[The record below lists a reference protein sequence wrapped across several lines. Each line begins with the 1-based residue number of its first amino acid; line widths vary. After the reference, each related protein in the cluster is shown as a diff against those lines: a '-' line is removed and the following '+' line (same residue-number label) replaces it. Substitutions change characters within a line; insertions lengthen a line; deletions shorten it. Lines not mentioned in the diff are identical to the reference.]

1 MELETLEIFIE
12 ANVEKME
19 EQFQRILPLV
29 ERVMGGVERTT
40 GQSISKTEKNMDVEK
55 GVNTM
60 SKQFEQMTKMYEKQ
74 MEMMEKITTSSTAN
88 IDKGLSKGFGTARKT
103 VNKDVDQLVKD
114 INAKMGRAKA
124 EQEKLAFLQAQRQDA
139 STKGDKKNVVKYDSQ
154 IARAQEMMDKY
165 QGSAK
170 QMADSIKNEFKSL
183 PHSLEAMSK
192 EMQKNESVIEGQ
204 KAKVRELTTLYEQQA
219 KKVSK
224 LQPKQLTN
232 LYQKYGNTFDPG
244 YQKEVKQAGFKFED
258 TKSSK
263 KTGAEITKYNKEIQK
278 LVAKNDTLQRSYSEA
293 EDRTKQLRSAVK
305 GLNTE
310 LGKSSVQTGNA
321 ALGAKKI
328 GQGAEKS
335 KSLFS
340 KFGGVFNRTSNNI
353 AHGSRRMTTGIGGFS
368 HRLGQMVKQAFI
380 FSVIYKGLQ
389 LVSRGLGS
397 ALMANDEFSN
407 SLNQIKV
414 NLLTAFYPI
423 YTFILPAINALMRA
437 LTVVTGQIAHFTAS
451 LFGTTYTAAKA
462 GAQGL
467 YQNVQAMNDSG
478 NAADKNREKV
488 KKLQRSLMGF
498 DEINRIGLDDDE
510 KDDDIKLDDNKNNV
524 NFNTPVPAMPDW
536 INKANGILRDFFK
549 PFQDSWA
556 KHGQKVIDAWKYAL
570 GEVIELS
577 KSIGRSFM
585 EVWTN
590 GTGEKFISNILI
602 LLATMLN
609 IVGDIAKAFRLAW
622 DENDRGTKLIQSAFD
637 ALNSI
642 LELANEIGNS
652 FRDAWAENQIGISI
666 FGNLLEIM
674 TNTNDIVSNLA
685 TGLKEA
691 WVEGGVGQSIFST
704 LLTMVNDM
712 LEALNRMTEATAK
725 WAKKLDFTPLLES
738 IDGLLKSI
746 EPLTK
751 NVFDGIAWFYENV
764 LLPLAGFTITE
775 VIPNFLDLL
784 SGAIDVVNSVIE
796 ALKPLGEWLWGS
808 FLQPMAEWTGGV
820 IVDVLGNVADGL
832 KGISEWIDNNQSK
845 IETLAVI
852 VGSFAAAW
860 GLVNI
865 AMGIWNVVGGIAA
878 GVTTVLAGAVAFL
891 TSPITLTVLAIGS
904 LIALGV
910 LLYKNWDEIIAK
922 AGELGSWIGEKWDGV
937 KTATKETWDNVKEK
951 TKETWDNVS
960 TKVKTKT
967 SEAWTNTKEK
977 WENIKKSTTDRFE
990 EVRKTAVE
998 KWDKVKDKVTTA
1010 SSNARTNASNAWS
1023 TMKTNISG
1031 YNDTIKTKTSK
1042 AFDAVKGWASKL
1054 GGELGNKLTKGKEAV
1069 VKGAKNIG
1077 KGIYEFPMKAIN
1089 GMIKGVAWV
1098 LDLVGAKDTA
1108 KSMKEYTF
1116 KYAQGTGYHP
1126 GGMALVNDGYGS
1138 NFREAYQ
1145 LPNGQTGLFPNKRNL
1160 MVDLPAGSSV
1170 LSGPRT
1176 ASMYG
1181 DMPAYAG
1188 GVGKWIKNKWE
1199 GVKEFTGDVWDYMSE
1214 PSKLVEAGISKFAN
1228 LKGAIEPALSISQ
1241 GAIATSMDAATSFVK
1256 NKMEELFDSGDADT
1270 SATGTMGVM
1279 QYLSDIASDVMKKFP
1294 GMVATSGY
1302 RHGDPYSHGKRQAI
1316 DIAYPS
1322 GMNGSSQYFEPANYA
1337 FNKFRDKVAYV
1348 ITQGKVRDRTGMS
1361 GTGSSGQWRHWP
1373 DNDHYDHLHINGSIA
1388 QGQGGPKAT
1397 GGSGGAGGW
1406 RGQIIRASNMMRANA
1421 SASEVNGILAQIQRE
1436 SGGNQN
1442 IVQSSAV
1449 WDVNMASGNP
1459 ARGLLQYIP
1468 STFNH
1473 YKVRGF
1479 GNIMNGFHQLM
1490 AFFNNSRWRSDLP
1503 YGRSGWGP
1511 SGYPIKPYAKGTPY
1525 VPEDQLAMIHKGE
1538 MIVPAKFNPNNS
1550 MANFQTLQM
1559 PEIFRKEPQ
1568 PVTYVHVPEN
1578 NNVGGGMSGATEGIV
1593 NAVMMALSMR
1603 DSNSDKG
1610 GDINITLEL
1619 EGEKVAKVVVD
1630 EVNKQTKRQ
1639 GKSPILI

>member
-74 MEMMEKITTSSTAN
+74 MEMMEKITTSTTTN

-154 IARAQEMMDKY
+154 IARAQEMMNKY

-170 QMADSIKNEFKSL
+170 QMADNIKNEFKSL

-219 KKVSK
+219 KKISK
-224 LQPKQLTN
+224 LQPKQLSN
-232 LYQKYGNTFDPG
+232 LYQKYGDTFDPG

-258 TKSSK
+258 TKASK

-609 IVGDIAKAFRLAW
+609 IIGDIVKAFRLAW
-622 DENDRGTKLIQSAFD
+622 DENDRGTKLIQAIFD
-637 ALNSI
+637 LLNAV
-642 LELANEIGNS
+642 LELVNEIGLS
-652 FRDAWAENQIGISI
+652 FR
-666 FGNLLEIM
+666 
-674 TNTNDIVSNLA
+674 
-685 TGLKEA
+685 EA
-691 WVEGGVGQSIFST
+691 WNENNLGQSIFANILEIVTNLIDSVAILGQGLKNAWKEGNVGTSIFST
-704 LLTMVNDM
+704 ILKAIDDILAIIN
-712 LEALNRMTEATAK
+712 EASKATKK
-725 WAKKLDFTPLLES
+725 WAKNLDFTPLLKS
-738 IDGLLKSI
+738 IDKFLKPIGRIS
-746 EPLTK
+746 K
-751 NVFDGIAWFYENV
+751 SVFEVLGWAYENV
-764 LLPLAGFTITE
+764 LLPLAS
-775 VIPNFLDLL
+775 L
-784 SGAIDVVNSVIE
+784 VIE
-796 ALKPLGEWLWGS
+796 DILPAFFNIFGSALGIVASAIESLKPLFKWFFDKVMKPIFDFTLSLVGDWLTFLTKFYQALEDLLNIDVSSFGNVVDGFVQFGKDIWEGLKEGLGSIKDNAETFLKESIFDPIVNAFKSLFGIHSPSTVFFEFGEFLIQGLVNGIKSLISVPANLVKTLWGS
-808 FLQPMAEWTGGV
+808 MSSAVVAKGSV
-820 IVDVLGNVADGL
+820 IWE
-832 KGISEWIDNNQSK
+832 SSK
-845 IETLAVI
+845 KV
-852 VGSFAAAW
+852 
-860 GLVNI
+860 
-865 AMGIWNVVGGIAA
+865 
-878 GVTTVLAGAVAFL
+878 
-891 TSPITLTVLAIGS
+891 
-904 LIALGV
+904 
-910 LLYKNWDEIIAK
+910 WD
-922 AGELGSWIGEKWDGV
+922 D
-937 KTATKETWDNVKEK
+937 
-951 TKETWDNVS
+951 VS
-960 TKVKTKT
+960 TKVKTRAG
-967 SEAWTNTKEK
+967 EAWTNTKDNWEK
-977 WENIKKSTTDRFE
+977 IKKSTGDNFE
-990 EVRKTAVE
+990 SVRKWTSD
-998 KWDKVKDKVTTA
+998 KWNNIKNKVSSSASDAKNNA
-1010 SSNARTNASNAWS
+1010 SSAWS
-1023 TMKTNISG
+1023 NMKNRVSG
-1031 YNDTIKTKTSK
+1031 YNETIKSNTHN
-1042 AFDAVKGWASKL
+1042 AF
-1054 GGELGNKLTKGKEAV
+1054 NNV
-1069 VKGAKNIG
+1069 VKGARELGGRIGSGMKNGAKAVSNGAKTIANSL
-1077 KGIYEFPMKAIN
+1077 KGFPIKAIN
-1089 GMIKGVAWV
+1089 AVKNGVGWV
-1098 LDLVGAKDTA
+1098 LSKLGAKNTMGKD
-1108 KSMKEYTF
+1108 YVV

-1126 GGMALVNDGYGS
+1126 GGMALVNDGYGA
-1138 NFREAYQ
+1138 NYQEAYQ
-1145 LPNGQTGLFPNKRNL
+1145 LPNGQQGLFPKKRNL
-1160 MVDLPAGSSV
+1160 MVDLPAGSAV

-1176 ASMYG
+1176 ASMLSG
-1181 DMPAYAG
+1181 NPAYAG

-1270 SATGTMGVM
+1270 GADGIMGVM
-1279 QYLSDIASDVMKKFP
+1279 NYLSDIAKDVMNKYP

-1322 GMNGSSQYFEPANYA
+1322 GMNGSSSYFKPADYA
-1337 FNKFRDKVAYV
+1337 FEKFRDKVAYV

-1388 QGQGGPKAT
+1388 QGQGGSKAT

-1511 SGYPIKPYAKGTPY
+1511 SGYPIRPYAKGTPY

-1538 MIVPAKFNPNNS
+1538 MIVPAEFNPNNS

-1559 PEIFRKEPQ
+1559 PEIFREEPQ

-1578 NNVGGGMSGATEGIV
+1578 NNVGGGMSGATEGII
-1593 NAVMMALSMR
+1593 NAVMMALNMR
-1603 DSNSDKG
+1603 DSSDKQG
-1610 GDINITLEL
+1610 GDIHITLEV
-1619 EGEKVAKVVVD
+1619 EGEKMTKVVVN
-1630 EVNKQTKRQ
+1630 EHNKFVERQ
-1639 GKSPILI
+1639 GYSPFKI